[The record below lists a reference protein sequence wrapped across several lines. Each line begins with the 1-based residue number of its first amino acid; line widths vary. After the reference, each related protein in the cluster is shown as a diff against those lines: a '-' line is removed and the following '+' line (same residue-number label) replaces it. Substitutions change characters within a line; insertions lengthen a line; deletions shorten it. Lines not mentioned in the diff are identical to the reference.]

1 MFMPRVELRRLPT
14 IQVLPQE
21 SRVGAR
27 LARVAARRQGRNEV
41 PTVTIWSHMMSQ
53 SLRGRTTDQPVER
66 RGQKSCRSEA
76 LMLLKWEKRV
86 GCSVLR
92 IRLVT

>member
-27 LARVAARRQGRNEV
+27 LTRVATRRQGR
-41 PTVTIWSHMMSQ
+41 
-53 SLRGRTTDQPVER
+53 
-66 RGQKSCRSEA
+66 
-76 LMLLKWEKRV
+76 RV
-86 GCSVLR
+86 GPA
-92 IRLVT
+92 VTT